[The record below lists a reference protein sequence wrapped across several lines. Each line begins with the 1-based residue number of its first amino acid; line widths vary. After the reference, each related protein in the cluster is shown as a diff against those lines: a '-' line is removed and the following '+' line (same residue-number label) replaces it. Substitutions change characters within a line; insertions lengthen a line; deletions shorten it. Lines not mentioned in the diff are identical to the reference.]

1 MSVTFAFDVYGTLID
16 PHGITELIGKH
27 AGGEA
32 AAFSR
37 TWREKQLEYSFR
49 RGLMGIYRDFSV
61 ATAQA
66 LDHTATLLGVSL
78 SDAARSE
85 LLAAYRAL
93 PAFADT
99 APALKSLHAQG
110 ARMYAFSNGLPDDL
124 AALLDHARI
133 GALLAGVVSVHE
145 VESFKPDPKVY
156 HHFNDRTGSEPDKTW
171 LVSSNPFDVIGA
183 RAVGWN
189 AAWVRRTPAA
199 VFDPWEY
206 QPSVTVPT
214 LAALVDLV

>member
-1 MSVTFAFDVYGTLID
+1 MAYADTNQSGDRRTAVLAVV
-16 PHGITELIGKH
+16 GIH
-27 AGGEA
+27 AG
-32 AAFSR
+32 
-37 TWREKQLEYSFR
+37 
-49 RGLMGIYRDFSV
+49 
-61 ATAQA
+61 
-66 LDHTATLLGVSL
+66 
-78 SDAARSE
+78 
-85 LLAAYRAL
+85 
-93 PAFADT
+93 
-99 APALKSLHAQG
+99 
-110 ARMYAFSNGLPDDL
+110 
-124 AALLDHARI
+124 I

-156 HHFNDRTGSEPDKTW
+156 HHFNDRTGSKPDKTW